1 MAIMETDPATI
12 NRRTATTED
21 LGKLQQDFVV
31 KTRDYKQQYAHL
43 YFTRLVL
50 MRQMVLTQAKLK
62 WGM

>member
-1 MAIMETDPATI
+1 MAIMETDPATM

-21 LGKLQQDFVV
+21 LGKLQENFVV

-43 YFTRLVL
+43 YFMRLMQ
-50 MRQMVLTQAKLK
+50 MRPSVLTQAKHK